1 MILKNQQQMLNKKW
15 HRYFWRTAPSDHSS
29 WEYSCEDK
37 NCADIADFLFAD
49 NVDSNSLGTDHTY
62 KVT

>member
-1 MILKNQQQMLNKKW
+1 MLNKKW

-49 NVDSNSLGTDHTY
+49 NVDSNKSRDGPHM
-62 KVT
+62 